1 MCRARTPRV
10 LPTRACSAT
19 ITDQNEMHTAAK
31 LLSAHGACAIRP
43 AHRCA
48 LGVMIRTP
56 RVGASKT
63 RLVPPLTPAEAAALS
78 VCFLRDTAA
87 NICAAAATA
96 AVIRAGG
103 AAGVA
108 VYTPVGSEHT
118 LAGLVPAQFRLL
130 AQRGADL
137 SARLQQATTDLLRA
151 GYESLCLLGAD
162 SPTLPRALLVAAVT
176 ELARA
181 GDRIVLGPAHDGGYY
196 LIGLK
201 RAHLHLFTEIDWST
215 ERVLAQTIARAEE
228 LKLEVGLLPAWYDVD
243 DASALARLCAELG
256 QAQTDRDECS
266 SPVGYSAP
274 HTRALLAEL
283 LAGEGRA
290 RIWPAA
296 SDAAA

>member
-1 MCRARTPRV
+1 
-10 LPTRACSAT
+10 
-19 ITDQNEMHTAAK
+19 MHTPPK
-31 LLSAHGACAIRP
+31 LSAVQGARAARPEHG
-43 AHRCA
+43 CA

-63 RLVPPLTPAEAAALS
+63 RLVPPLTPTEAAELS

-96 AVIRAGG
+96 EVIRAGG

-108 VYTPVGSEHT
+108 VYTPAGSKQQ
-118 LAGLVPAQFRLL
+118 LAALLPAQFQLL

-137 SARLQQATTDLLRA
+137 SARLQHATTDLLRA

-162 SPTLPRALLVAAVT
+162 SPTLPQAVLAAAVT

-201 RAHLHLFTEIDWST
+201 RPHLHLFTGIDWST

-243 DASALARLCAELG
+243 DAASLARLCAELC
-256 QAQTDRDECS
+256 QAQTDGDDCS
-266 SPVGYSAP
+266 GPVGYSAP
-274 HTRALLAEL
+274 HTRALLADL
-283 LAGEGRA
+283 LAREGRA

-296 SDAAA
+296 PAAAS

>member
-1 MCRARTPRV
+1 
-10 LPTRACSAT
+10 
-19 ITDQNEMHTAAK
+19 
-31 LLSAHGACAIRP
+31 
-43 AHRCA
+43 
-48 LGVMIRTP
+48 MIRTP

-63 RLVPPLTPAEAAALS
+63 RLVPPLTPAEAAELS

-87 NICAAAATA
+87 NICAAAATPNVMA
-96 AVIRAGG
+96 AGG

-108 VYTPVGSEHT
+108 VYTPVGSKQK
-118 LAGLVPAQFRLL
+118 LADLLPVPFKLL

-137 SARLQQATTDLLRA
+137 SARLQHATTDLLHG

-162 SPTLPRALLVAAVT
+162 SPTLPRAVLVTTVT
-176 ELARA
+176 ELART

-201 RAHLHLFTEIDWST
+201 RAHLHLFTGIDWST

-243 DASALARLCAELG
+243 DAASLARLCAELC

-266 SPVGYSAP
+266 GPLGYSAP
-274 HTRALLAEL
+274 HTRAFLVDLLAR
-283 LAGEGRA
+283 EGRA
-290 RIWPAA
+290 RIWPEAADAA
-296 SDAAA
+296 S

>member
-1 MCRARTPRV
+1 
-10 LPTRACSAT
+10 
-19 ITDQNEMHTAAK
+19 MHTAAK
-31 LLSAHGACAIRP
+31 LLTAHGAREVRP

-63 RLVPPLTPAEAAALS
+63 RLVPPLTPTEAAALS
-78 VCFLRDTAA
+78 VCCLRDTAA
-87 NICAAAATA
+87 NICAVAATA
-96 AVIRAGG
+96 DVMAAGG

-108 VYTPVGSEHT
+108 VYTPVGSEHK
-118 LAGLVPAQFRLL
+118 LAELVPAQFQLL

-137 SARLQQATTDLLRA
+137 SARLQHATTDLLRA

-181 GDRIVLGPAHDGGYY
+181 GDRVVLGPAHDGGYY

-201 RAHLHLFTEIDWST
+201 RAHLHLFTGIDWST

-228 LKLEVGLLPAWYDVD
+228 LKLEVGLLPVWYDVD
-243 DASALARLCAELG
+243 DASSLARLCAELG
-256 QAQTDRDECS
+256 QAQTGRDECS
-266 SPVGYSAP
+266 GPAGYSAP
-274 HTRALLAEL
+274 YTRAFLADLLAR
-283 LAGEGRA
+283 EGHA
-290 RIWPAA
+290 RIWPDA
-296 SDAAA
+296 SDAAS